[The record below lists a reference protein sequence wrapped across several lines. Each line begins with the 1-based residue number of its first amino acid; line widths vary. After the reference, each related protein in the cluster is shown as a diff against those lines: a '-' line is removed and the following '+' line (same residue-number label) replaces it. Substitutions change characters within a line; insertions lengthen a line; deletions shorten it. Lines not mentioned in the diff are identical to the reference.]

1 MIMLKDE
8 TKFDQLGQKLFMK
21 GVLQDFEKKNGPIK
35 GRMMV
40 TEGKIPPEML
50 TKLQSELMNSSNWIV
65 VEGSFDFYNYTV
77 GMIVDLTT
85 GKPLANGWLVPQLG
99 HPGMQ
104 PADKWQEFL
113 IEKVVEAIDEKGKI
127 NLPLYVWISDRS
139 DLTKTDQD
147 L

>member
-8 TKFDQLGQKLFMK
+8 TKFDRLGQKLFMK

-40 TEGKIPPEML
+40 TEGKIPPEIL

-85 GKPLANGWLVPQLG
+85 GKPLANGWLVPQF
-99 HPGMQ
+99 
-104 PADKWQEFL
+104 AISKWMVGTTIGSPRDATCREMARIF
-113 IEKVVEAIDEKGKI
+113 D
-127 NLPLYVWISDRS
+127 
-139 DLTKTDQD
+139 
-147 L
+147 